1 MVSIANKTRNIAQFF
16 SSFDGIA
23 RGGGWIGRARGNRM
37 LEMRIR
43 AVSKKRKEKK
53 GKRKKKKKKKRFLET
68 GKGMWQRGWS
78 K

>member
-1 MVSIANKTRNIAQFF
+1 
-16 SSFDGIA
+16 
-23 RGGGWIGRARGNRM
+23 M

-43 AVSKKRKEKK
+43 AVSKKEKK
-53 GKRKKKKKKKRFLET
+53 GKRKKKKKKKRFLER

>member
-1 MVSIANKTRNIAQFF
+1 
-16 SSFDGIA
+16 
-23 RGGGWIGRARGNRM
+23 M

-53 GKRKKKKKKKRFLET
+53 GKRKKKKKKKRFLER